1 MIMVLTLV
9 GVYSVNNSVFDI
21 WVMLGMGIFGY
32 FARKLKFDLGPLLL
46 AFVLGPIMERSL
58 RQALLMSGGSAAVFF
73 TRPISGALMGVAIL
87 FLLSNAWASRRR
99 RKREAQE
106 VSALAGGWPRA
117 PGRQADTAPA
127 GLSSSIDGKESQMK
141 SLFRRMLATA
151 VVALAATTSALAAYP
166 DKPIQLIVPYG
177 AGGSTDLLARAIA
190 QVAPKYFPQPLVVV
204 NKGGGG
210 GIPGRV
216 DVARS
221 KPDGYTLLFGWGS
234 GEDLVVPHERPLPYN
249 LFKDFETVCRMSI
262 HSIVLAVPA
271 SSPYMTLA
279 DLVKAGKT
287 KGNLTA
293 AVSTK
298 GASVDITFL
307 LFGKAAGIK
316 VTTIPGSGGA
326 SAITNLVG
334 GHVDFGGGH
343 PSEVLPHIKAG
354 RLRALAVALE
364 SRDATIPDVPT
375 FREAG
380 YDVVTAGSVKGVA
393 VAAGTPKEVVAYL
406 EKKFKEIADDPEFQ
420 KIMKDIGQPV
430 NYQNAAEYTV
440 WFKQAYDQFGMLYK
454 TLGIETK

>member
-1 MIMVLTLV
+1 M
-9 GVYSVNNSVFDI
+9 N
-21 WVMLGMGIFGY
+21 
-32 FARKLKFDLGPLLL
+32 
-46 AFVLGPIMERSL
+46 
-58 RQALLMSGGSAAVFF
+58 
-73 TRPISGALMGVAIL
+73 
-87 FLLSNAWASRRR
+87 
-99 RKREAQE
+99 KR
-106 VSALAGGWPRA
+106 
-117 PGRQADTAPA
+117 
-127 GLSSSIDGKESQMK
+127 
-141 SLFRRMLATA
+141 FRTMLATGLT
-151 VVALAATTSALAAYP
+151 ALATMSSAVAAYP

-177 AGGSTDLLARAIA
+177 AGGSTDVLARAIS
-190 QVAPKYFPQPLVVV
+190 QVAPKYFSQPLVVV
-204 NKGGGG
+204 NKAGGG

-216 DVARS
+216 EVARA

-234 GEDLVVPHERPLPYN
+234 GEDLVVPHERPLPYD
-249 LFKDFETVCRMSI
+249 LFKDFQTVCRMSI

-271 SSPYMTLA
+271 SSPYQTLA
-279 DLVKAGKT
+279 DLVKAAKA
-287 KGNLTA
+287 KGNMTA
-293 AVSTK
+293 SVSTK

-316 VTTIPGSGGA
+316 VTTIPGSGGS

-364 SRDATIPDVPT
+364 KRDASIPDVPT

-393 VAAGTPKEVVAYL
+393 VPAGTPKEVVSYL
-406 EKKFKEIADDPEFQ
+406 EAKFKAVSEDPEFQ

-430 NYQNAAEYTV
+430 NYLNSDEYQV

-454 TLGIETK
+454 TLGLETK